1 MVDDFEGYKVLMEK
15 EKRERDERMKK
26 RLVTVKETLQYVGI
40 IGLALA
46 SGVILGIKKVVA
58 EAKKR

>member
-1 MVDDFEGYKVLMEK
+1 MEK

-40 IGLALA
+40 IGIALV

>member
-40 IGLALA
+40 IGIALV